1 MMLPLSAARDPVVL
15 LPEMLSLRAGDAVAA
30 VLCDQRFTF
39 TLVLSSWAALL
50 RRRGRCEAVDE
61 DGAWTWFVAVW
72 GFSALLAVALASP
85 SFSES
90 EAERCGLTV
99 TTELLLMEPA
109 RDCLRR
115 YCVGALMLHAV
126 RLLKCFRPSRG

>member
-1 MMLPLSAARDPVVL
+1 
-15 LPEMLSLRAGDAVAA
+15 MLSLRTGDAVAA

-39 TLVLSSWAALL
+39 TLAWSSGAALL

-61 DGAWTWFVAVW
+61 DGAWTWCVAVW
-72 GFSALLAVALASP
+72 GFSALLAALALALALASP

-90 EAERCGLTV
+90 EAERCGWTV
-99 TTELLLMEPA
+99 TTELLLREPA

-115 YCVGALMLHAV
+115 CCVGALMLRAV
-126 RLLKCFRPSRG
+126 RLLRCFRPSRG